1 MSEIDV
7 EELIDL
13 AVDDVLQRADASEQF
28 PHDYVVQFA
37 PDVYDRVLCWYGLA
51 RTKSGP
57 TTYGLRGGMVPIEV
71 DESVALEDG
80 YTIRR
85 AE

>member
-13 AVDDVLQRADASEQF
+13 AVDDVLQRVDTSERVQ
-28 PHDYVVQFA
+28 HDYVIQFA
-37 PDVYDRVLCWYGLA
+37 PAVYDRVLCWYGLA
-51 RTKSGP
+51 RTESGP
-57 TTYGLRGGMVPIEV
+57 TTYGLRGGMIPIEV

-80 YTIRR
+80 YKIQRS
-85 AE
+85 E